1 MSHKMKKWMLGVAL
15 AVPVTLL
22 TACSGRPTQA
32 LARVMEPVLPSIE
45 NEDFYRR
52 SCAAIW
58 NSSNTNQIQMAAYW
72 LRVSECA
79 DQIPFK
85 SRSEFAARLPT
96 TTWHGQLKKTLVELR
111 DSPSLPQRR
120 RALDTLSG
128 LRDQVP
134 SSVLPLV
141 RLWREQQVTL
151 INATDERLRAQREM
165 KQLEMEMAELRA
177 ERQTLHRRL
186 DDAEQKLRR
195 LMDIERQLS
204 VRKLVPVRPVP
215 EQDDSTKLPQLA
227 VPSVGDTSVDEPLPP
242 ASTPE
247 QMTPD
252 QIKEPQAD
260 DTEKDSEPAAGR

>member
-1 MSHKMKKWMLGVAL
+1 MKKWMLGVAL

-52 SCAAIW
+52 SCTAIW

-85 SRSEFAARLPT
+85 SRREFAASLPST
-96 TTWHGQLKKTLVELR
+96 SWHGQLKKTLVELR
-111 DSPSLPQRR
+111 DSPSLTQRR

-151 INATDERLRAQREM
+151 ISATDERSRAQREM
-165 KQLEMEMAELRA
+165 KQLEMDVAELRA
-177 ERQTLHRRL
+177 ERQMLHRRL

-204 VRKLVPVRPVP
+204 VRKLVPVKPILP
-215 EQDDSTKLPQLA
+215 EQDDSVKPPELA
-227 VPSVGDTSVDEPLPP
+227 VPSAEEPLPP
-242 ASTPE
+242 PLIPD
-247 QMTPD
+247 QMTPDQMMPD

-260 DTEKDSEPAAGR
+260 DTEKDSKPAAGR